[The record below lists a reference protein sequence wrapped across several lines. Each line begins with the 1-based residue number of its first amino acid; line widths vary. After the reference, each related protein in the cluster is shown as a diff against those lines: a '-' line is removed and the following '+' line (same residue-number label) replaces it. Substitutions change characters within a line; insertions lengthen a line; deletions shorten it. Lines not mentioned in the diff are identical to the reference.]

1 MLAASVFIIMLSI
14 AALAGIAQVFI
25 VILAVVGASF
35 AIATINASP
44 RPPDSRLVPAAK
56 VRLWLGEVVVAW
68 LIMLWFMPFE
78 RWLMRRSTVGRR
90 EGLVPVLLIH
100 GYVNNAG
107 ALFILWRAIKRAG
120 HGVHTINLEP
130 VYGSIDA
137 YAEQIEA
144 RLAQIQ
150 LASGGQRVALVCHS
164 MGGLAARAYLR
175 RHGGSRVAR
184 VVTLGTPHA
193 GTILARAAMGENG
206 RQMCLGS
213 AWLGELARYEQ
224 GSWPCP
230 LASLYSRDD
239 NVVVP
244 QLSAHLDGARN
255 IALAGLGHVSLPMSP
270 GVAVIVVA
278 ELSAPP
284 FRPGETSVSG

>member
-1 MLAASVFIIMLSI
+1 MLAVSLILIVL
-14 AALAGIAQVFI
+14 LVVVLTGIAQVFVLVAAI
-25 VILAVVGASF
+25 VGASF

-44 RPPDSRLVPAAK
+44 RPPDSRLVSAAK
-56 VRLWLGEVVVAW
+56 VRLWLVEVVVAW

-78 RWLMRRSTVGRR
+78 RWLMPRSIAGRR

-130 VYGSIDA
+130 VYASIDA
-137 YAEQIEA
+137 YAQQIEA

-150 LASGGQRVALVCHS
+150 LASGGQQVALVCHS

-175 RHGGSRVAR
+175 RHGGSRVDR

-193 GTILARAAMGENG
+193 GTILARTAMGENG

-213 AWLGELARYEQ
+213 AWLGELARDEK

-255 IALAGLGHVSLPMSP
+255 IALTGLGHVSLPMSHR
-270 GVAVIVVA
+270 VAVIVVA

-284 FRPGETSVSG
+284 VRPEETSVSA